1 MTINGLRFIRCNLF
15 CLKILMNIETAT
27 AVYGGK

>member
-1 MTINGLRFIRCNLF
+1 MDCVLYNAIYF